1 MKNNTLL
8 RKMDTRTKE
17 IAKQHLDNLE
27 KDIVRLIE
35 NGILSILGL
44 EKDRWGDGRINID
57 HCNGRMNLLSEYIQ
71 KTGCETAK
79 KLVEEIKFTE
89 EDKKKI
95 LASCKKELDY
105 KMKKYIT
112 EKCEG
117 IIEAKID
124 EILNPY
130 LKEKEDDIRTEIQ
143 KSIGLI
149 ENIVEK

>member
-79 KLVEEIKFTE
+79 KLVEEIKFARRAGR
-89 EDKKKI
+89 KLQRRRPSRKGG
-95 LASCKKELDY
+95 A
-105 KMKKYIT
+105 
-112 EKCEG
+112 G
-117 IIEAKID
+117 
-124 EILNPY
+124 
-130 LKEKEDDIRTEIQ
+130 Q
-143 KSIGLI
+143 
-149 ENIVEK
+149 